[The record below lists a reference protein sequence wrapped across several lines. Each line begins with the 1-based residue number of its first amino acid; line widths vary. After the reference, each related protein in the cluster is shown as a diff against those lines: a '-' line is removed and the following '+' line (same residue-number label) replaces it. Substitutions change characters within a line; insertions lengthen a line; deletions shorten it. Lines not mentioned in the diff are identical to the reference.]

1 MIVVR
6 EVISMRDF
14 SDIGDEETI
23 ALEDLIPSGGY
34 SFQSKYLQDF
44 LVFSDKMKA
53 ILNDLK
59 KMASTATI
67 PLMITGPTGSGKE
80 LVAKFMHYEVDRSE
94 GKYIGINCTNI
105 NREMFESELFGYK
118 KGAFTGASEK
128 GRQGYIKQAE
138 QGTLFLDEISEL
150 DQEIQAKL
158 LRVLEE
164 EEYYPL
170 GGTSKEHVNCRMIFA
185 SNRNLEKLVEQGRLR
200 KDLYYR
206 LNVVNVSVPSIKE
219 RKECIIPFLTS
230 FIAQLNQQFQK
241 DVRFI
246 QGKVL
251 KYMYQYNWP
260 GNIRELKNFIT
271 QIMVFIEGDT
281 IKYEHLQTKDELD
294 RLNAR
299 SLSDNLH
306 SKNRS
311 KAEIIDELLKEPL
324 DLEKFTMDIVRT
336 ALEKFRGNKSKTAQF
351 LHLKREQLYNRYKI
365 D

>member
-1 MIVVR
+1 
-6 EVISMRDF
+6 
-14 SDIGDEETI
+14 
-23 ALEDLIPSGGY
+23 
-34 SFQSKYLQDF
+34 
-44 LVFSDKMKA
+44 
-53 ILNDLK
+53 
-59 KMASTATI
+59 
-67 PLMITGPTGSGKE
+67 
-80 LVAKFMHYEVDRSE
+80 MHYEVDQSE
-94 GKYIGINCTNI
+94 GKYVGINCTNI

-118 KGAFTGASEK
+118 KGAFTGANEK
-128 GRQGYIKQAE
+128 GHQGYIKQAE

-150 DQEIQAKL
+150 DMEIQVKL

-164 EEYYPL
+164 REYYPL
-170 GGTSKEHVNCRMIFA
+170 GSNAKETVNCRMIFA
-185 SNRNLEKLVEQGRLR
+185 SNKNLGKLVEKGELR

-206 LNVVNVSVPSIKE
+206 LNIINVKIPSLQE
-219 RKECIIPFLTS
+219 RKEEIVPFLTS
-230 FIAQLNQQFQK
+230 FIVQLNEEFQK
-241 DVRFI
+241 DVRYI
-246 QGKVL
+246 QGKFL

-294 RLNAR
+294 RLNTQ
-299 SLSDNLH
+299 SLSDNLY

-324 DLEKFTMDIVRT
+324 DLEKFTMDIVRA
-336 ALEKFRGNKSKTAQF
+336 ALKKFTGNKSKTAQF